1 MDGATLTQYVFNATD
16 TLISRLNKTWKST
29 LDSALALLKELHVHE
44 SSSKQW
50 RQVSPGR
57 DGTAP
62 EDVPE
67 SVQLAVARRRIRSVD
82 VFRATW
88 VGPNGIDS
96 DVDPDIQSGA
106 NGAGADA
113 QAGADIGSLLALLSS
128 QELLAEWFPQIES
141 SEVLETLGLN
151 TCLCKTR
158 FKLGWPASPRD
169 AVLLTHTVHDHVRVL
184 HVATVSYTHL
194 TLPTICSV

>member
-1 MDGATLTQYVFNATD
+1 MDGATLTQYVINATD
-16 TLISRLNKTWKST
+16 TLISRLIKTWKGT

-62 EDVPE
+62 DDEPE
-67 SVQLAVARRRIRSVD
+67 SVRLAVARRRISCGV
-82 VFRATW
+82 VVRATW
-88 VGPNGIDS
+88 GGPYGIDS

-113 QAGADIGSLLALLSS
+113 QAGADIGS
-128 QELLAEWFPQIES
+128 
-141 SEVLETLGLN
+141 
-151 TCLCKTR
+151 R
-158 FKLGWPASPRD
+158 
-169 AVLLTHTVHDHVRVL
+169 
-184 HVATVSYTHL
+184 
-194 TLPTICSV
+194 